1 MYLQQFLFQQM
12 IWNIQINCV
21 SVRSMLIRKQRHGR
35 FNVMFAMLDWYNFG
49 LSFIIGLIWI
59 WAYKKSGHLIFP
71 MIAHG
76 GINIISLIYWI
87 LVTQ

>member
-1 MYLQQFLFQQM
+1 
-12 IWNIQINCV
+12 
-21 SVRSMLIRKQRHGR
+21 
-35 FNVMFAMLDWYNFG
+35 MFAMLDWYNFG

-59 WAYKKSGHLIFP
+59 WAYKKSGHLISP